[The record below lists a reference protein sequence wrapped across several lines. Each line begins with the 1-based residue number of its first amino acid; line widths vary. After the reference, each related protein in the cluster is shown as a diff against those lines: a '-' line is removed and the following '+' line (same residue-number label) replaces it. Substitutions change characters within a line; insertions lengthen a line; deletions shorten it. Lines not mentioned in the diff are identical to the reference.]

1 MNVVLGTN
9 AEVLVGPQVEE
20 KIKEIIREA
29 VGPQIDL
36 NVAKFYLV
44 TADCIKSRKHK
55 GFRAGAYLCAS
66 NHCGSFN
73 TDTALSSILKLEIY
87 KSLCY
92 LSPKTMLESLSTR

>member
-20 KIKEIIREA
+20 KIKEVIREA

-44 TADCIKSRKHK
+44 TADCIKSRKTK
-55 GFRAGAYLCAS
+55 DLERVLIS
-66 NHCGSFN
+66 
-73 TDTALSSILKLEIY
+73 ALLTIVDLLI
-87 KSLCY
+87 
-92 LSPKTMLESLSTR
+92 RIN